1 MAAGRGERLASP
13 DNKAFVPLHG
23 KPLASYALRAL
34 LASREIDEIVLVV
47 APTDVERARRVLLA
61 DPDIAA
67 HQVTLKIVAGG
78 AARQD
83 SVRAGLAEI
92 NPSCDFVLVH
102 DAARPFL
109 SADLIRRCLAGA
121 AEHGAILAA
130 TPATDTVKDVG
141 DEGEVTATL
150 DRRRLWLAQTP
161 QVFRR
166 QLLLDAHEQAASA
179 DFIGTDD
186 ASLVERMRRRVHVV
200 PGDADNMKITWPED
214 LTRAERRLSRSQ
226 HKAGRDMTLRAGI
239 GYDAHAFQEGR
250 TLVLGGVQFPGETG
264 LAGHSDADVLC
275 HAICDAVLGAAGAG
289 DIGLHFPDSDPQ
301 YSGVSSLSLLSRVAE
316 IIASAGWSVQNVD
329 AVVIAETPRIAPR
342 VEEMRRALAGALGI
356 EIGRVS
362 LKGTTTEGLG
372 FTGRREGIASQAVA
386 LLGTKTVSRSG
397 CASTES
403 APTS

>member
-1 MAAGRGERLASP
+1 
-13 DNKAFVPLHG
+13 
-23 KPLASYALRAL
+23 
-34 LASREIDEIVLVV
+34 LVV
-47 APTDVERARRVLLA
+47 APADVERARRLLLA
-61 DPDIAA
+61 DPGIAG
-67 HQVTLKIVAGG
+67 HHVTLKIVAGG

-92 NPSCDFVLVH
+92 NPSCGFVLVH

-109 SADLIRRCLAGA
+109 SADLIRRCLVGA
-121 AEHGAILAA
+121 AQHGAILAA

-141 DEGEVTATL
+141 REGEVTATL

-166 QLLLDAHEQAASA
+166 QLLLDAHEQAAAAS
-179 DFIGTDD
+179 FIGTDD
-186 ASLVERMRRRVHVV
+186 ASLVEHMGRRVHVV
-200 PGDADNMKITWPED
+200 LGDVDNIKITWPED
-214 LTRAERRLSRSQ
+214 LTRAERYLSTSQ
-226 HKAGRDMTLRAGI
+226 HTAGRDMTLRTGI

-250 TLVLGGVQFPGETG
+250 TLVLGGVKFLGETG

-301 YSGVSSLSLLSRVAE
+301 YSGVSSLSLLARVAE

-342 VEEMRRALAGALGI
+342 VEEMRRALAGALGV
-356 EIGRVS
+356 ETGKVS

-386 LLGTKTVSRSG
+386 LLGTKIVSRSG

-403 APTS
+403 ALTS

>member
-1 MAAGRGERLASP
+1 
-13 DNKAFVPLHG
+13 
-23 KPLASYALRAL
+23 
-34 LASREIDEIVLVV
+34 
-47 APTDVERARRVLLA
+47 
-61 DPDIAA
+61 
-67 HQVTLKIVAGG
+67 
-78 AARQD
+78 
-83 SVRAGLAEI
+83 
-92 NPSCDFVLVH
+92 
-102 DAARPFL
+102 
-109 SADLIRRCLAGA
+109 
-121 AEHGAILAA
+121 
-130 TPATDTVKDVG
+130 
-141 DEGEVTATL
+141 
-150 DRRRLWLAQTP
+150 LAQTP